1 MAKIILMWF
10 GKRSP
15 NSLMIIQMIDV
26 CIGQIFWPT
35 KLRIMITVCAV
46 AEYSRLIH
54 SQTSRTIRARE
65 STPNHEGTGES
76 LGKQGTERQ
85 NPEQK
90 PSSPKNRSRSQR
102 KHGKK
107 KRRAVNQQG
116 TPKKETKP
124 TSHQHSQPP

>member
-1 MAKIILMWF
+1 
-10 GKRSP
+10 
-15 NSLMIIQMIDV
+15 MIIQMIDV
-26 CIGQIFWPT
+26 CIGQKIWPT
-35 KLRIMITVCAV
+35 KLRTMITVCAV

-76 LGKQGTERQ
+76 LGKQGREHQ

-90 PSSPKNRSRSQR
+90 PSSPRNQNQTQR
-102 KHGKK
+102 KHEKK
-107 KRRAVNQQG
+107 KPRAVIQQG

-124 TSHQHSQPP
+124 TSH

>member
-1 MAKIILMWF
+1 MWF
-10 GKRSP
+10 GKRSL

-26 CIGQIFWPT
+26 CIGQKIWPT
-35 KLRIMITVCAV
+35 KLRTMITVCAV

-107 KRRAVNQQG
+107 KRRALSHSG
-116 TPKKETKP
+116 TQKKGTKP
-124 TSHQHSQPP
+124 TSHQHREPHL